1 MNLQEQLNKVKA
13 VKAAKQLEITNLLTK
28 ALDEEAT
35 PDEAVEENILT
46 LEEEVATLEKN
57 VARIA
62 KLIEDSKQVED
73 DAQEVSKEK
82 SMNKSS
88 RVTVESNL
96 PKGMVF
102 AKAIRAKAISKI
114 EAKDSNYVSALDIAK
129 SRNEPEEVLNF
140 IKAGTV
146 GSTTDAAFGSVLT
159 DPTIAQNEFVEL
171 LRDRTILDKLAG
183 QMRRVDFNQKYL
195 SQLTGSKA
203 EFVEEGKVKPTVNP
217 TFGSVQIKEHKVA
230 AIVMVTDEMLRNQK
244 PNSDA
249 RILEDLINGSAQTID
264 EVFLSATAES
274 AKQPQG
280 ILNGVTGIVGSGRTA
295 EAFLADIA
303 KLRGQFITNKLGTS
317 GLVYI
322 MSENMVDELAELR
335 SPLGVLYFEGLQADP
350 ENMRIGNIKVI
361 ATNAVEDKVIAV
373 KPSELLLA
381 DDGQVQVDYTDQAT
395 VGGVSLWENNLS
407 AVRVERFIT
416 WAKARPVCSGFID
429 YSTVV

>member
-35 PDEAVEENILT
+35 PDEAVEETILT

-57 VARIA
+57 VARIS

-73 DAQEVSKEK
+73 TAEEVSKDK
-82 SMNKSS
+82 SMNKGS
-88 RVTVESNL
+88 RATVASNL
-96 PKGMVF
+96 PKGMIF
-102 AKAIRAKAISKI
+102 TKAIRAKALSKV
-114 EAKDSNYVSALDIAK
+114 EAKNSNYVSALDIAK

-140 IKAGTV
+140 IKAGSI

-171 LRDRTILDKLAG
+171 LRDRTVLDKISS
-183 QMRRVDFNQKYL
+183 QMKRVDFNQKYL
-195 SQLTGSKA
+195 SQLTGAKA
-203 EFVEEGKVKPTVNP
+203 EFVEEGAVKPTVNP
-217 TFGSVQIKEHKVA
+217 TFGSVQIGEHKLA
-230 AIVMVTDEMLRNQK
+230 SIVMVTDEMLRNQS

-249 RILEDLINGSAQTID
+249 RILEDLIKGTAETID
-264 EVFLSATAES
+264 EVFLGNAVET

-280 ILNGVTGIVGSGRTA
+280 VLNGVTGITGSGRTV
-295 EAFLADIA
+295 EDFLADIA
-303 KLRGQFITNKLGTS
+303 KLRGQFISNKLGTS

-350 ENMRIGNIKVI
+350 ENMRIGSIKVI
-361 ATNAVEDKVIAV
+361 ATNAVEDKIIAV

-381 DDGQVQVDYTDQAT
+381 DDGQVKVDYTDQAT
-395 VGGVSLWENNLS
+395 VNGVSLWENNLS

-416 WAKARPVCSGFID
+416 WAKARPVCTGFID